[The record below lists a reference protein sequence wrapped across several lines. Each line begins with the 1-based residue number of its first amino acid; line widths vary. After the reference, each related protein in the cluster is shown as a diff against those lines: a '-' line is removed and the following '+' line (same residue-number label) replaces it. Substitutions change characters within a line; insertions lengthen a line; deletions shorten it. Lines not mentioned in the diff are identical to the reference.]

1 MLGDSEQRAVEILNG
16 VAAFAAI
23 LVRRVG
29 ELTAVHVFVA
39 VHAVRKLHIVNSGL
53 AGRKMALCAFH
64 FEVLAFQRVARACV
78 LLHSEQRRFPA
89 LDRVA
94 LRAFS
99 LFSRFANWPLWM
111 SLWQSVQFAKPS
123 CFLKS
128 PFK

>member
-1 MLGDSEQRAVEILNG
+1 MLGNGKQRTVEILNG

-23 LVRRVG
+23 LVRRIG
-29 ELTAVHVFVA
+29 ELTAVDVFVA

-99 LFSRFANWPLWM
+99 LFLAVCELAPVDVFVAVGAIRKAEL
-111 SLWQSVQFAKPS
+111 
-123 CFLKS
+123 FLEIAV
-128 PFK
+128 